1 MSSVYDVLIV
11 GAGPAGLT
19 TAIYTTRY
27 NLDVLVLGVKQGGLI
42 ADAHKVCNY
51 PGFPEIDGSELGEK
65 IKDHAVEYGA
75 EVKMEM
81 VDKIDK
87 KKGVFVVKTN
97 FGEEYKAKTVVL
109 ATGTERR
116 KLGLEEEDQFLGSG
130 VSYCATCDGRFFEN
144 KIVGV
149 VGGSDAAATAALYLS
164 DLAEK
169 VYIVYRR
176 DELRCVEAWKNQ
188 VTDTDN
194 IEVVYENE
202 VVSLRG
208 GDNLEAVEL
217 TQPYKESKELKL
229 DGLFIEIG
237 SVPNTD
243 ISENLGLDVDKKGY
257 IKVSDDQRTSLDGV
271 WAAGDITDNS
281 NHFQQV
287 ITANAEG
294 AVAAESIYKY
304 LKK

>member
-1 MSSVYDVLIV
+1 MKPEYDLLIV

-19 TAIYTTRY
+19 AAIYAARY
-27 NLDVLVLGVKQGGLI
+27 NLDVLVLGAQQGGLI
-42 ADAHKVCNY
+42 TDAHKVCNY
-51 PGFPEIDGSELGEK
+51 PGFPEIDGSSLGEK

-81 VDKIDK
+81 VDGIEKSD
-87 KKGVFVVKTN
+87 GVFAVKTN

-116 KLGLEEEDQFLGSG
+116 KLGLEEEDEFLGSG
-130 VSYCATCDGRFFEN
+130 VSYCATCDGRFF
-144 KIVGV
+144 KDKVVGV

-164 DLAEK
+164 DLGEK
-169 VYIVYRR
+169 VYIIYRR

-188 VTDTDN
+188 VAGTDN
-194 IEVVYENE
+194 IEVIYENE
-202 VVSLRG
+202 VASLRG

-217 TQPYKESKELKL
+217 TQSYKKSKELKVN
-229 DGLFIEIG
+229 GLFIEIG

-243 ISENLGLDVDKKGY
+243 ISENLELDVDKKGY
-257 IKVSDDQRTSLDGV
+257 IKVGDDQITSMDGV
-271 WAAGDITDNS
+271 WAAGDITNNS
-281 NHFQQV
+281 NYFQQV